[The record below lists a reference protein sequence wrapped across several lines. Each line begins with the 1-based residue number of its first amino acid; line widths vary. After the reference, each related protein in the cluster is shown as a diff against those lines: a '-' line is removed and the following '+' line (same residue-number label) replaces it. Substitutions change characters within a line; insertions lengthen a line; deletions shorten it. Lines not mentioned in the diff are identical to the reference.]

1 MAASNKKFNLT
12 ELLNQR
18 SKEAAPQGQQGAAEA
33 EKETAATTAS
43 TTADI
48 YDLIPSKDNFYSVE
62 DVQDLKQSI
71 ELLGILQPLLVTDE
85 EDGKR
90 RIIAGHRRRLAIMQL
105 VDEGKERFRY
115 VPIMV
120 KPTKNAIL
128 DRLALI
134 MTNRFREKTDWEKMT
149 ESIETEKLV
158 QELKAQMDIPGR
170 TRDLLA
176 EIIDAS
182 PATLGRYKAIYNNL
196 TAELMAEFKA
206 GKIGVS
212 VIYEISQLE
221 KEWQLRTLEVFRG
234 KGTLA
239 LPDIKEIKRQQ
250 EAAAQVPGQMNFDGM
265 TAGQQDT
272 PEAPQTEET
281 AEGGENTGESKET
294 AAEGAGE
301 PQEDFMNQPEEYE
314 DPQPE
319 SMTSL
324 CYSCTQYETCHEKKA
339 TVTSCNAY
347 ENRTEAYKTD
357 EQRYNEEQARIDAET
372 RRKLRE
378 RQQEETMQQGPAE
391 KKHDEIT
398 ISPSR
403 YNEIA
408 SGVLSFLLLKKDG
421 FKVGEGL
428 TLPEYADGKH
438 TGRTLEIKISYVME
452 DRTGIEDDYC
462 IIGFIRE
469 VGA

>member
-18 SKEAAPQGQQGAAEA
+18 SKEVAPQGQQGAAEA

-71 ELLGILQPLLVTDE
+71 ELLGILQPLLVTNE
-85 EDGKR
+85 ENGKR

-196 TAELMAEFKA
+196 TAELMAEFKT

-221 KEWQLRTLEVFRG
+221 KEWQLRTLEVFRE

-250 EAAAQVPGQMNFDGM
+250 EAAAQIPGQMNFDG
-265 TAGQQDT
+265 TAAGRQDT
-272 PEAPQTEET
+272 PEAPQTKKT
-281 AEGGENTGESKET
+281 AEGGENTGEDKET
-294 AAEGAGE
+294 AAGSAGE

-357 EQRYNEEQARIDAET
+357 EQRYNEEQARIDAKT

-408 SGVLSFLLLKKDG
+408 SGALSFLLLKKDG

-428 TLPEYADGKH
+428 TLPEYADGKR

-462 IIGFIRE
+462 IIGFVRE